1 MRPGAGVPEKKC
13 IALQSRE
20 QVGRR
25 AALPTGGSSAE
36 PTCPAAAVCE
46 EEIRDASK
54 QTFLK
59 KQERAMA
66 KKLPESSL
74 FDVRQDPRS
83 GEAMGERHSFA
94 ADDDCSAAVIRWM
107 SCVRSCAMLCYV
119 SASVMVRSGVPFAA
133 GNPMACTNHGTNN

>member
-1 MRPGAGVPEKKC
+1 MPR
-13 IALQSRE
+13 
-20 QVGRR
+20 
-25 AALPTGGSSAE
+25 SSG
-36 PTCPAAAVCE
+36 VCE

-94 ADDDCSAAVIRWM
+94 ADDDCSAAVIRCSM
-107 SCVRSCAMLCYV
+107 DVVCALVCHAVLCECECDGAVRCAICCWQSNGMHKPWHKQLMNPYV
-119 SASVMVRSGVPFAA
+119 SLP
-133 GNPMACTNHGTNN
+133 PKK